1 MRQSY
6 LLPDH
11 KLESNR
17 KTGKG
22 TVMPLVP
29 KHIQSLEPYK
39 AGKSIEELQRELG
52 LNRIIKLASNENPL
66 GVSPLA
72 INAMQQALLN
82 VNRYPSPDAYDLRK
96 SLAERFDVKIENVFT
111 ANGSEG
117 IIAVIMRTFL
127 LDDEEALTS
136 ENTFISFKIQAQ
148 SRGIK
153 LITVPMKDY
162 RFDLPAIADRITDK
176 TKVIYLSNPNNPTG
190 NIFTVS
196 EFRDFMKRVPERVL
210 VILDEAYFEFA
221 HDDPAYPDSMQ
232 YRLDNVITLRTF
244 SKAYGLAG
252 IRIGYGFAEKN
263 LISNLMK
270 VKLTFDPSN
279 VAQAAGIAALNDD
292 DFLERTLH
300 LNRIGK
306 QFMYDLFDR
315 LGIRHIKTHGN
326 FVTIIL
332 ESEAFVNKLYDKLL
346 HKGVIVRPLKSF
358 DMPNCIRVSTGLE
371 EENEYFAKMLQQV
384 L

>member
-1 MRQSY
+1 MR
-6 LLPDH
+6 
-11 KLESNR
+11 
-17 KTGKG
+17 
-22 TVMPLVP
+22 LVP

-52 LNRIIKLASNENPL
+52 LKKIVKLASNENPL

-72 INAMQQALLN
+72 MQAMQQALVN
-82 VNRYPSPDAYDLRK
+82 VNRYPSPDSYDLRLRL
-96 SLAERFDVKIENVFT
+96 SERYDVKIENVFT
-111 ANGSEG
+111 AHGSEG

-153 LITVPMKDY
+153 LVTVPMKDY
-162 RFDLPAIADRITDK
+162 RFDLQGIADRITEK

-190 NIFTVS
+190 TIFTVS
-196 EFRDFMKRVPERVL
+196 EFREFMKHVPERTL

-221 HDDPAYPDSMQ
+221 HDDPVYPDSMQ
-232 YRLDNVITLRTF
+232 YRMDNIITLRTF

-252 IRIGYGFAEKN
+252 IRIGYGFAKNN
-263 LISNLMK
+263 LIDNLMK

-279 VAQAAGIAALNDD
+279 VAQAAGIAAINDVE
-292 DFLERTLH
+292 FLEQTLQ
-300 LNRIGK
+300 LNRSGK
-306 QFMYDLFDR
+306 KYLYELFDR
-315 LGIRHIKTHGN
+315 LGMRYVKTHGN
-326 FVTIIL
+326 FVMVIFD
-332 ESEAFVNKLYDKLL
+332 SEDYVNKLYDKLL
-346 HKGVIVRPLKSF
+346 RRGVIIRPLKAF
-358 DMPNCIRVSTGLE
+358 DLPHCVRISTGLE

-384 L
+384 I